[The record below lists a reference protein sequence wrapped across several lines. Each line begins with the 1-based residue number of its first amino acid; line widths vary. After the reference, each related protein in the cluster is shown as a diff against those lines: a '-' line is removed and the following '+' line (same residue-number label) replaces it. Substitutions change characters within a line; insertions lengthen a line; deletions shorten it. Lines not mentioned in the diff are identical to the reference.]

1 MIYTQKISAKYTYL
15 HYVKVEDAEFILSL
29 RTDPKNSR
37 YINDTEN
44 DLDIQIEW
52 IQQQQSKPNDYYF
65 VICDLNNNP
74 KGVISLYNF
83 DQDGKNAEM
92 GRLICPK
99 SPIQLY
105 EALILIFCFGFET
118 LGLKRMFYRMNPN
131 NAEIIAITHKFGAE
145 FVGYGNYESSNIQYV
160 EYQNIQETW
169 PLLKARNNARLETF
183 VKAINRQENKN
194 SSLLEV

>member
-1 MIYTQKISAKYTYL
+1 MIYNEKISGKYSYL
-15 HYVKVEDAEFILSL
+15 CGVQVENAEFILSL
-29 RTDPKNSR
+29 RTDPKYSR

-52 IQQQQSKPNDYYF
+52 IHQQQSKPNDYYF
-65 VICDLNNNP
+65 VIRDINNNP

-105 EALILIFCFGFET
+105 ESFILICIFGFEI
-118 LGLKRMFYRMNPN
+118 LGLKRMFYRMNPD
-131 NAEIIAITHKFGAE
+131 NAEVIAITRKFGAD
-145 FVGYGNYESSNIQYV
+145 FVGYGNYSTNGHQQYMEFQNLQEKWPGIKTRNIV
-160 EYQNIQETW
+160 
-169 PLLKARNNARLETF
+169 RLDNF
-183 VKAINRQENKN
+183 VRFT
-194 SSLLEV
+194 SR